1 MSLIKNE
8 NIATNMNKLEVFVD
22 AKTFD
27 LACDKAYKKRVK
39 EISVPGFR
47 VGKAPRK
54 VIEKRYGKELFFDD
68 AIELVYPEALAEAIK
83 EADLD
88 VVAIESLETI
98 EASAK
103 KGLTFKAVCVLKPNV
118 KIENYKGIEV
128 EKPVRKVD
136 EKAVDSRL
144 QAMRERCGRMISV
157 EDRAAENGDIVVLD
171 FEGFIDGVAFD
182 GGKAENHNL
191 KLGSG
196 QFIPEFEEQIVGHN
210 IGDEFD
216 VNVTFPEDYHAEA
229 LKAKPAV
236 FKCKLHEI
244 KKIELP
250 DEDDEFAKDVSE
262 YDTLDE
268 LKKDLENK
276 IKEEYEKASD
286 MSVDNDITSKLIE
299 NMKAEIPNVMFDRRV
314 DELMRDF
321 EQRISMQGITLDMY
335 AQYMGV
341 DEYQLREQFKNQAEN
356 QVKTRLA
363 LEKIAELENIE
374 VSDEEVNNEFDKLS
388 KQYNTEVENIK
399 AMISA
404 DSLKE
409 DILVR
414 KALEFVKDN
423 AKINDKIIE
432 D

>member
-8 NIATNMNKLEVFVD
+8 NIATNKNKLEVFVD

-27 LACDKAYKKRVK
+27 LACDKAYKRRAKK
-39 EISVPGFR
+39 ISVPGFR

-54 VIEKRYGKELFFDD
+54 VIEKRYGEGVFFDD
-68 AIELVYPEALAEAIK
+68 AIELVYPEALEEAIK
-83 EADLD
+83 EAELD
-88 VVAIESLETI
+88 VVAIESLEPI
-98 EASAK
+98 EASSE

-118 KIENYKGIEV
+118 EIENYKGIEV
-128 EKPVRKVD
+128 EKPVRKVS

-144 QAMRERCGRMISV
+144 QAMRERCGRMVSV
-157 EDRAAENGDIVVLD
+157 EDRAAENGDTVVLD
-171 FEGFIDGVAFD
+171 FEGFVDGVAFD
-182 GGKAENHNL
+182 GGKAEGHSL

-196 QFIPEFEEQIVGHN
+196 QFISGFEEQIVGHN

-216 VNVTFPEDYHAEA
+216 VNVTFPEEYHVEY
-229 LKAKPAV
+229 LKAKPAM

-276 IKEEYEKASD
+276 IKEEYEKESD
-286 MSVDNDITSKLIE
+286 MSVDNDITSKLIQ
-299 NMKAEIPNVMFDRRV
+299 NMKAEIPDVMFDRRI

-341 DEYQLREQFKNQAEN
+341 DKDKLREQFKNQAEN
-356 QVKTRLA
+356 QVKTHLA
-363 LEKIAELENIE
+363 LEKIGEIESIE
-374 VSDEEVNNEFDKLS
+374 VSDEEINGEFDKLS
-388 KQYNTEVENIK
+388 KQYNTEVEKIK

-404 DSLKE
+404 DSLKD

-414 KALEFVKDN
+414 KAMEFVKDN
-423 AKINDKIIE
+423 ARINDKIIE

>member
-8 NIATNMNKLEVFVD
+8 NIATNKNKLEVFVD

-27 LACDKAYKKRVK
+27 LACDKAYKRRAKK
-39 EISVPGFR
+39 ISVPGFR

-54 VIEKRYGKELFFDD
+54 VIEKRYGEGVFFDD
-68 AIELVYPEALAEAIK
+68 AIELVYPEALEEAIK
-83 EADLD
+83 EAELD
-88 VVAIESLETI
+88 VVAIESLEPI
-98 EASAK
+98 EASSE

-118 KIENYKGIEV
+118 EIENYKGIEV
-128 EKPVRKVD
+128 EKPVRKVS

-144 QAMRERCGRMISV
+144 QAMRERCGRMVSV
-157 EDRAAENGDIVVLD
+157 EDRAAENGDTVVLD
-171 FEGFIDGVAFD
+171 FEGFVDGVAFD
-182 GGKAENHNL
+182 GGKAEGHSL

-196 QFIPEFEEQIVGHN
+196 QFISGFEEQIVGHN

-216 VNVTFPEDYHAEA
+216 VNVTFPEEYHVEY
-229 LKAKPAV
+229 LKAKPAM

-276 IKEEYEKASD
+276 IKEEYEKESD
-286 MSVDNDITSKLIE
+286 MSVDNDITSKLIQ
-299 NMKAEIPNVMFDRRV
+299 NMKAEIPDVMFDRRI

-341 DEYQLREQFKNQAEN
+341 DKDKLREQFKNQAEN

-363 LEKIAELENIE
+363 LEKIGEIESIE
-374 VSDEEVNNEFDKLS
+374 VSDEEINGEFDKLS
-388 KQYNTEVENIK
+388 KQYNTEVEKIK

-404 DSLKE
+404 DSLKD

-414 KALEFVKDN
+414 KAMEFVKDN
-423 AKINDKIIE
+423 ARINDKIIE

>member
-8 NIATNMNKLEVFVD
+8 NIATNKNKLEVFVD

-27 LACDKAYKKRVK
+27 LACDKAYKRRAKK
-39 EISVPGFR
+39 ISVPGFR

-54 VIEKRYGKELFFDD
+54 VIEKRYGEGVFFDD
-68 AIELVYPEALAEAIK
+68 AIELVYPEALEEAIK
-83 EADLD
+83 EAELD
-88 VVAIESLETI
+88 VVAIESLEPI
-98 EASAK
+98 EASSE

-118 KIENYKGIEV
+118 EIENYKGIEV
-128 EKPVRKVD
+128 EKPVRKVS

-144 QAMRERCGRMISV
+144 QAMRERCGRMVSV
-157 EDRAAENGDIVVLD
+157 EDRAAENGDTVVLD
-171 FEGFIDGVAFD
+171 FEGFVDGVAFD
-182 GGKAENHNL
+182 GGKAEGHSL

-196 QFIPEFEEQIVGHN
+196 QFISGFEEQIVGHN

-216 VNVTFPEDYHAEA
+216 VNVTFPEEYHVEY
-229 LKAKPAV
+229 LKAKPAM

-276 IKEEYEKASD
+276 IKEEYEKESD
-286 MSVDNDITSKLIE
+286 MSVDNDITSKLIQ
-299 NMKAEIPNVMFDRRV
+299 NMKAEIPDVMFDRRI

-341 DEYQLREQFKNQAEN
+341 DKDKLREQFKNQAEN
-356 QVKTRLA
+356 QVKTRLV
-363 LEKIAELENIE
+363 LEKIGEIESIE
-374 VSDEEVNNEFDKLS
+374 VSDEEINGEFDKLS
-388 KQYNTEVENIK
+388 KQYNTEVEKIK

-404 DSLKE
+404 DSLKD

-414 KALEFVKDN
+414 KAMEFVKDN
-423 AKINDKIIE
+423 ARINDKIIE

>member
-8 NIATNMNKLEVFVD
+8 NIATNKNELEVFVD

-27 LACDKAYKKRVK
+27 LACDKAYKRRAKK
-39 EISVPGFR
+39 ISVPGFR

-54 VIEKRYGKELFFDD
+54 VIEKRYGEGVFFDD
-68 AIELVYPEALAEAIK
+68 AIELVYPEALEEAIK

-88 VVAIESLETI
+88 VVAIESLEPT
-98 EASAK
+98 EASSE
-103 KGLTFKAVCVLKPNV
+103 KGLTFKAVCILKPNV
-118 KIENYKGIEV
+118 EIENYKGIEV
-128 EKPVRKVD
+128 EKPVRKVS

-157 EDRAAENGDIVVLD
+157 EDRAAENGDTVVLD
-171 FEGFIDGVAFD
+171 FEGFVDGVAFD
-182 GGKAENHNL
+182 GGKAEGHSL

-196 QFIPEFEEQIVGHN
+196 QFIPGFEEQIIGHN

-216 VNVTFPEDYHAEA
+216 VNVTFPEEYHVED
-229 LKAKPAV
+229 LKAKLAV
-236 FKCKLHEI
+236 FNCKLHEI

-286 MSVDNDITSKLIE
+286 MSVDNDITSKLIQ
-299 NMKAEIPNVMFDRRV
+299 NMKAEIPDVMFDRRI

-341 DEYQLREQFKNQAEN
+341 DKDKLREQFKNQAEN

-363 LEKIAELENIE
+363 LEKIGEIESIE
-374 VSDEEVNNEFDKLS
+374 VSDEEINGEFDKLS
-388 KQYNTEVENIK
+388 KQYNTEVEKIK
-399 AMISA
+399 AMISS
-404 DSLKE
+404 DSLKD

-414 KALEFVKDN
+414 KAMEFVKDN
-423 AKINDKIIE
+423 EKINDKIIE

>member
-8 NIATNMNKLEVFVD
+8 NIATNKNELEVFVD

-27 LACDKAYKKRVK
+27 LACDKAYKRRSKK
-39 EISVPGFR
+39 ISVPGFR
-47 VGKAPRK
+47 TGKAPRK
-54 VIEKRYGKELFFDD
+54 VIEKRYGEGVFFDD
-68 AIELVYPEALAEAIK
+68 AIEMVYPQALEEAIK

-88 VVAIESLETI
+88 VVAIESLEPV
-98 EASAK
+98 EVSSE
-103 KGLTFKAVCVLKPNV
+103 KGLTLKAVCVLKPKV
-118 KIENYKGIEV
+118 EIENYKGIEV
-128 EKPVRKVD
+128 EKPVRKVS
-136 EKAVDSRL
+136 EKAVNSRI

-157 EDRAAENGDIVVLD
+157 EDRAAENGDTVIFD
-171 FEGFIDGVAFD
+171 FEGFVDGVAFD

-196 QFIPEFEEQIVGHN
+196 QFIPGFEEQIVGHN
-210 IGDEFD
+210 VGDEFD
-216 VNVTFPEDYHAEA
+216 VNVTFPEDYHAED

-250 DEDDEFAKDVSE
+250 EEDDEFAKDVSE

-286 MSVDNDITSKLIE
+286 MSVDNDITSKLIQ
-299 NMKAEIPNVMFDRRV
+299 NMKAEIPTVMFDRRV

-321 EQRISMQGITLDMY
+321 EQRLSMQGITLDMY
-335 AQYMGV
+335 AHYMGV
-341 DEYQLREQFKNQAEN
+341 DKDKLREQFKDQAES
-356 QVKTRLA
+356 QVKSRLA
-363 LEKIAELENIE
+363 LERIAEIENVK
-374 VSDEEVNNEFDKLS
+374 VSDEEISEEFDKLS
-388 KQYNTEVENIK
+388 KQYNTEVEKIK
-399 AMISA
+399 AMIPT
-404 DSLKE
+404 DNLKD

-414 KALEFVKDN
+414 KAMEFVKDN
-423 AKINDKIIE
+423 AKVNDKLIE

>member
-8 NIATNMNKLEVFVD
+8 NIATNKNELEVFVD

-27 LACDKAYKKRVK
+27 LACDKAYKRRSKK
-39 EISVPGFR
+39 ISVPGFR
-47 VGKAPRK
+47 TGKAPRK
-54 VIEKRYGKELFFDD
+54 VIEKRYGEGVFFDD
-68 AIELVYPEALAEAIK
+68 AIEMVYPQALEEAIK

-88 VVAIESLETI
+88 VVAIESLEPV
-98 EASAK
+98 EVSSE
-103 KGLTFKAVCVLKPNV
+103 KGLTLKAVCVLKPKV
-118 KIENYKGIEV
+118 EIENYKGIEV
-128 EKPVRKVD
+128 EKPVRKVS
-136 EKAVDSRL
+136 EKAVNSRI

-157 EDRAAENGDIVVLD
+157 EDRAAENGDTVIFD
-171 FEGFIDGVAFD
+171 FEGFVDGVAFD

-196 QFIPEFEEQIVGHN
+196 QFIPGFEEQIVGHN
-210 IGDEFD
+210 VGDEFD
-216 VNVTFPEDYHAEA
+216 VNVTFPEDYHAED

-250 DEDDEFAKDVSE
+250 EEDDEFAKDVSE

-286 MSVDNDITSKLIE
+286 MSVDNDITSKLIQ
-299 NMKAEIPNVMFDRRV
+299 NMKAEIPTVMFDRRV

-335 AQYMGV
+335 AHYMGV
-341 DEYQLREQFKNQAEN
+341 DKDKLREQFKDQAES
-356 QVKTRLA
+356 QVKSRLA
-363 LEKIAELENIE
+363 LERIAEIENVQ
-374 VSDEEVNNEFDKLS
+374 VSDEEISEEFDKLS
-388 KQYNTEVENIK
+388 KQYNTEVEKIK
-399 AMISA
+399 AMIPT
-404 DSLKE
+404 DNLKD

-414 KALEFVKDN
+414 KAMEFVKDN
-423 AKINDKIIE
+423 AKINDKLIE

>member
-8 NIATNMNKLEVFVD
+8 NIATNKNELEVFVD

-27 LACDKAYKKRVK
+27 LACDKAYKRRSKK
-39 EISVPGFR
+39 ISVPGFR
-47 VGKAPRK
+47 TGKAPRK
-54 VIEKRYGKELFFDD
+54 VIEKRYGEGVFFDD
-68 AIELVYPEALAEAIK
+68 AIEMVYPQALEEAIK

-88 VVAIESLETI
+88 VVAIESLEPV
-98 EASAK
+98 EVSSE
-103 KGLTFKAVCVLKPNV
+103 KGLTLKAVCVLKPKV
-118 KIENYKGIEV
+118 EIENYKGIEV
-128 EKPVRKVD
+128 EKPVRKVS
-136 EKAVDSRL
+136 EKAVNSRI

-157 EDRAAENGDIVVLD
+157 EDRAAENGDTVIFD
-171 FEGFIDGVAFD
+171 FEGFVDGVAFD

-196 QFIPEFEEQIVGHN
+196 QFIPGFEEQIVGHN
-210 IGDEFD
+210 VGDEFD
-216 VNVTFPEDYHAEA
+216 VNVTFPEDYHAED

-250 DEDDEFAKDVSE
+250 EEDDEFAKDVSE

-286 MSVDNDITSKLIE
+286 MSVDNDITSKLIQ
-299 NMKAEIPNVMFDRRV
+299 NMKAEIPTVMFDRRV

-335 AQYMGV
+335 AHYMGV
-341 DEYQLREQFKNQAEN
+341 DKDKLREQFKDQAES
-356 QVKTRLA
+356 QVKSRLA
-363 LEKIAELENIE
+363 LERIAEIENVQ
-374 VSDEEVNNEFDKLS
+374 VSDEEISEEFDKLS
-388 KQYNTEVENIK
+388 KQYNTEVEKIK
-399 AMISA
+399 AMIPT
-404 DSLKE
+404 DNLKD

-414 KALEFVKDN
+414 KAMEFVKDN
-423 AKINDKIIE
+423 AKVNDKLIE

>member
-8 NIATNMNKLEVFVD
+8 NIATNKNELEVFVD
-22 AKTFD
+22 SKTFNS
-27 LACDKAYKKRVK
+27 ACDKAYNKRVK
-39 EISVPGFR
+39 KISVPGFR

-54 VIEKRYGKELFFDD
+54 VIEKRYGEEIFFDD
-68 AIELVYPEALAEAIK
+68 AIEIVYPEALEEAIQ

-88 VVAIESLETI
+88 VVAIESLEPM
-98 EASAK
+98 EASSE
-103 KGLTFKAVCVLKPNV
+103 KGLTFKAVCILKPV
-118 KIENYKGIEV
+118 VEIENYKGIEV

-136 EKAVDSRL
+136 DKAVDSRL

-157 EDRAAENGDIVVLD
+157 EDRAAEQEDTVVFD
-171 FEGFIDGVAFD
+171 FEGFIDGEAFD
-182 GGKAENHNL
+182 GGKAEGHTL

-196 QFIPEFEEQIVGHN
+196 QFIPGFEDQIVGHN
-210 IGDEFD
+210 VGDEFD
-216 VNVTFPEDYHAEA
+216 VNVVFPEDYHVEE
-229 LKAKPAV
+229 LKSKPAV

-250 DEDDEFAKDVSE
+250 EEDDEFAKDVSE

-276 IKEEYEKASD
+276 IKDEYDNAAN
-286 MSVDNDITSKLIE
+286 MSVDNDIISKLIE
-299 NMKAEIPNVMFDRRV
+299 NMKADIPNVMFDRRI

-335 AQYMGV
+335 SKYMGMS
-341 DEYQLREQFKNQAEN
+341 EYKLREQFKEQAET
-356 QVKTRLA
+356 QVKSRLA
-363 LEKIAELENIE
+363 LEKIAEIENIE
-374 VSDEEVNNEFDKLS
+374 VNDEEINDEFEKLS
-388 KQYNTEVENIK
+388 KQYNIDVEKIK
-399 AMISA
+399 TLVSE
-404 DSLKE
+404 DNLKA

-414 KALEFVKDN
+414 KAMDFVKDN
-423 AKINDKIIE
+423 ANINDKLIE

>member
-8 NIATNMNKLEVFVD
+8 NIATNKNELEVFVD

-27 LACDKAYKKRVK
+27 LACDKAYKRRSKK
-39 EISVPGFR
+39 ISVPGFR

-54 VIEKRYGKELFFDD
+54 VIEKRYGEGVFFDD
-68 AIELVYPEALAEAIK
+68 AIEIVYPEAIEEAIK

-88 VVAIESLETI
+88 VVAIESLEPI
-98 EASAK
+98 EVSCE
-103 KGLTFKAVCVLKPNV
+103 KGLTLKVVCVLKPKV
-118 KIENYKGIEV
+118 EIENYKGIEV
-128 EKPVRKVD
+128 EKPVRKVS
-136 EKAVDSRL
+136 EKAVNSRI

-157 EDRAAENGDIVVLD
+157 EDRAAENGDTVVFD
-171 FEGFIDGVAFD
+171 FEGFVDGVAFD

-196 QFIPEFEEQIVGHN
+196 QFIPGFEEQIIGHN
-210 IGDEFD
+210 VGDEFD
-216 VNVTFPEDYHAEA
+216 VEVTFPEDYHVED
-229 LKAKPAV
+229 LKAKPAL

-250 DEDDEFAKDVSE
+250 EEDDEFAKDVSE

-276 IKEEYEKASD
+276 IKDEYEKASD
-286 MSVDNDITSKLIE
+286 IAVDNDITSKLIE
-299 NMKAEIPNVMFDRRV
+299 SMKAEIPSVMFDRRI

-341 DEYQLREQFKNQAEN
+341 DKDKLREQFKDQAEK

-363 LEKIAELENIE
+363 LEKIAEIENVE
-374 VSDEEVNNEFDKLS
+374 VSDEEINNEFDKLS
-388 KQYNTEVENIK
+388 KQYNTEVEKIK
-399 AMISA
+399 AMIST
-404 DSLKE
+404 DNLKD

-414 KALEFVKDN
+414 KAMEFVKDN
-423 AKINDKIIE
+423 AKINDKLIE